1 MNPTRVYQE
10 LETQVQ
16 LFSTVTLQVAVSNYF
31 LTRNLFAL

>member
-16 LFSTVTLQVAVSNYF
+16 LFSTVTLQVDVSNYF
-31 LTRNLFAL
+31 LARNLFAL